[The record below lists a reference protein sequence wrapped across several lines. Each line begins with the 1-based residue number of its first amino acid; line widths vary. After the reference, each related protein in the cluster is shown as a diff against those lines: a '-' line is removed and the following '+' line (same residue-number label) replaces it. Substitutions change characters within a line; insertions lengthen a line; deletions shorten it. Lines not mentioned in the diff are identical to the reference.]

1 MHRAL
6 KDGLTITL
14 HAVSSMLLLLPLVW
28 FAGGFNRLTLNPQNP
43 ETGDDVSNTILANIS

>member
-14 HAVSSMLLLLPLVW
+14 HAVSSMLLLLPLAW
-28 FAGGFNRLTLNPQNP
+28 FAGGFNRLTIHPTP
-43 ETGDDVSNTILANIS
+43 ETENGVANTILATVL